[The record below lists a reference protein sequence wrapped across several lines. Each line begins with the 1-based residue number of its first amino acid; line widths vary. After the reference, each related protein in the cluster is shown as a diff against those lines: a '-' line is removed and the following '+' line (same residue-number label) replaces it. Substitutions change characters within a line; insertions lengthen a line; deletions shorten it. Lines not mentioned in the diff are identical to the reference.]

1 MYVYMLMYVYM
12 HIWLLWEGG
21 GVETGFLFV
30 AQAVLELNL

>member
-1 MYVYMLMYVYM
+1 MYICIYGFF
-12 HIWLLWEGG
+12 WGGG